1 MKKIISSLIVC
12 AIFMAVLTPALAD
25 DYRFTTGEDIT
36 FGRPTS
42 SNEPIAQDPM
52 TENIRRNKDA
62 ALMPPPFGVFSG
74 TIPTEQASRLHN
86 NVRTSGSAFLPG
98 GDLANPH
105 IHINESGLLPST
117 SVLPAAVTNTA
128 PLFYADGSI
137 GTLYV
142 ERFAKTITV
151 FHGETVENM
160 NRGAGNFTSTSAWDG
175 NIGLASHNRGSA
187 GFFSFVK
194 DLRIGDRITYTTL
207 YGSRTYEVFSKTQ
220 IDELDRSALRWS
232 AENLLTLITCVE
244 NAPSLRW
251 AAQLREVV

>member
-1 MKKIISSLIVC
+1 MKKITTGLLICVLL
-12 AIFMAVLTPALAD
+12 MKVLTPALAY
-25 DYRFTTGEDIT
+25 DYRFSTGEDIT

-42 SNEPIAQDPM
+42 SNQPVAQDPM

-74 TIPTEQASRLHN
+74 TIPTEQVSLLHN
-86 NVRTSGSAFLPG
+86 NIRTSGTAFLPG
-98 GDLANPH
+98 GDLINPH
-105 IHINESGLLPST
+105 VHINESGLLPST
-117 SVLPAAVTNTA
+117 SIFTAAVTNTA

-142 ERFAKTITV
+142 ERFGRTIQV
-151 FHGETVENM
+151 FHGETLENM

-175 NIGLASHNRGSA
+175 NVAIAAHNRGAA

-194 DLRIGDRITYTTL
+194 DLQIGDRITYTTL
-207 YGSRTYEVFSKTQ
+207 HGSRTYELFSKVQ
-220 IDELDRSALRWS
+220 IDEFDRSVLRWS
-232 AENLLTLITCVE
+232 SENILTLITCVE

-251 AAQLREVV
+251 AAQFREVI